1 MLCERIKMNSP
12 LISIV
17 IPLYNKSEWIIST
30 LESVSNQ
37 TYLNWECLIID
48 DGSTDDSLQKVS
60 NFVSSHP
67 GKWRVYNQNNLGQ
80 SAARNYG
87 ISLASGE
94 YVAFLDADD
103 LWHPHKLHSQIEIF
117 RNDSNLEL
125 VLSSYVIFRQG
136 QKSGFRVVRISNPIR
151 AIEKWFYMRG
161 FGGLIES
168 TGLAKKS
175 GLLHYGGFNENLSL
189 AAGLD
194 LSLSFAEK
202 KLIAS
207 TKIPYVFYR
216 LSPGQFHKKKDVW
229 VNDLQLIV
237 DRHLQSTVERKTL
250 DQSHADYLFWSARK
264 DAGKLDFVIG
274 IIECL
279 VLLDFSK
286 LSMLY
291 SLASRNLASLIFGTK
306 ILNRARFFL
315 KDYS

>member
-1 MLCERIKMNSP
+1 MNSP

-30 LESVSNQ
+30 LESVSKQ
-37 TYLNWECLIID
+37 TYLNWECLIIN
-48 DGSTDDSLQKVS
+48 DGSTDDSLQKIT
-60 NFVSSHP
+60 NFVSSDP
-67 GKWRVYNQNNLGQ
+67 GKWRIYNQNNLGQ

-103 LWHPHKLHSQIEIF
+103 LWHPYKLYSQIEIF
-117 RNDSNLEL
+117 RNNPDLEL
-125 VLSSYVIFRQG
+125 VLSSYIIFRQG
-136 QKSGFRVVRISNPIR
+136 QKSGFRVVRITNSIR
-151 AIEKWFYMRG
+151 AIKKWFYMRG

-175 GLLHYGGFNENLSL
+175 VLLQYGGFNENLSL

-194 LSLSFAEK
+194 LSLSFAAK

-207 TKIPYVFYR
+207 TKTPYVFYR

-229 VNDLQLIV
+229 VKDLHLIV
-237 DRHLQSTVERKTL
+237 GRHLQTTAERKTL
-250 DQSHADYLFWSARK
+250 NQSHADYLFWSALK
-264 DAGKLDFVIG
+264 DVGKLDFAIG
-274 IIECL
+274 IVKCL
-279 VLLDFSK
+279 VLLDLSK

-291 SLASRNLASLIFGTK
+291 SLVSRNIASLIFGTK
-306 ILNRARFFL
+306 ILNWARFFL
-315 KDYS
+315 KDYA